1 MSILCAKGRTDY
13 FEHVD
18 EIVRMKLCF
27 IINYALLHNFVHLK
41 RVRMCLTQLK
51 ELHLIN
57 FNLALRV
64 E

>member
-13 FEHVD
+13 FKHVD

-27 IINYALLHNFVHLK
+27 IIKLHNFVHLK